1 MIKSWLATCTEC
13 PLAQYQSYGV
23 DNTAAIDVAHDVG
36 VSARTKHFDRA
47 IHYLRDLV
55 QLRRVIPVFVRT
67 HLQRADG
74 LTKALDKSKYF
85 DWLKMFFT

>member
-1 MIKSWLATCTEC
+1 MSFGTHTDRDGRRRRVSP
-13 PLAQYQSYGV
+13 PLTKPP
-23 DNTAAIDVAHDVG
+23 N
-36 VSARTKHFDRA
+36 KHFDRA